1 MGSQKPLSSSVFA
14 TLSKLQVLAALCVG
28 LSAVRHGANI
38 AITSG
43 MVYEF
48 EEDSD
53 EFVIMSLEEASWMR
67 KKNCLSRRLN
77 LLSQQFQRHCML
89 FQP

>member
-1 MGSQKPLSSSVFA
+1 M
-14 TLSKLQVLAALCVG
+14 AALCVG

-67 KKNCLSRRLN
+67 KQS
-77 LLSQQFQRHCML
+77 
-89 FQP
+89 

>member
-1 MGSQKPLSSSVFA
+1 MPKIVFD
-14 TLSKLQVLAALCVG
+14 TLSKLQILAALCVG
-28 LSAVRHGANI
+28 LTAVRHGANI

-43 MVYEF
+43 MVFEF

-67 KKNCLSRRLN
+67 KKSCLSTTR
-77 LLSQQFQRHCML
+77 
-89 FQP
+89 

>member
-67 KKNCLSRRLN
+67 KKNCLSSRLN